1 MQSDNQKLSSD
12 RDIFFLLS
20 PSSSSFAQWR
30 YSNQWSN
37 REVLLLL
44 VENYTQY
51 PALLVWN
58 ITSWGNFWR
67 PSKGLISLILIVL
80 KCSFFQCSKVLFL
93 GVMKSWK
100 RPLRPCFSC
109 LKTAYFRS
117 YEGLKKASKTLF
129 FCLITAFLAQS
140 HIFWIISGE
149 WAEPS
154 GTAMLG
160 QPMTEP
166 EQAPE
171 LYPLTKISLISKRPH
186 GSRIRY

>member
-20 PSSSSFAQWR
+20 PYSSSFAQWR

-80 KCSFFQCSKVLFL
+80 KCSFFQCSKVLIL

-100 RPLRPCFSC
+100 RPLRPCF
-109 LKTAYFRS
+109 
-117 YEGLKKASKTLF
+117 
-129 FCLITAFLAQS
+129 FCLIIAFLAQS

-149 WAEPS
+149 WADPS